1 MVASTNPARP
11 PSGRAATKATASF
24 CRRYSSISSRCP
36 SGFSSGQRAARKRS
50 HSDRS
55 PGITRRMWSVSSFC
69 LVISH
74 PKGKSMKGFSRPP
87 RIAPRARQTRGGGR
101 APTNGIPGTA
111 RHREVSHAE
120 SVSARGARRCAP
132 RVSDPA
138 RSASHVGRP
147 SGRRPGADSVRH
159 QSGREQDH
167 HGVHRGS
174 DREGGPRQRRPGG
187 DEGRTGDRPDRGS
200 PPSGRDHPRRSD
212 DLEHDR
218 PRWPDRDDRLQL
230 GRKGRR
236 SGSPRRRPPSP
247 QGGPWQRARTGGVVL
262 SGSAPGIS
270 RDDGKSG
277 RRGHR
282 EGEGNRVARSIHLI
296 AFVTTN
302 EGKFRE
308 VSAKL
313 GEAHIKLVHE
323 DRSYPEIQT
332 DRLEKVVRFAA
343 TVLDDQIR
351 GDYLIDDSG
360 LFIDAFGGFPGVYS
374 SYVYKRL
381 GCAGILKLLEG
392 ARTRAATFETVFLLK
407 TAGAHEVFHGACQ
420 GTIADAER
428 GGSGFGFD
436 PIFIPEGA
444 TKTFAE
450 MSVTEKNAVSHRA
463 RAVEALVAHLRT
475 RKES

>member
-1 MVASTNPARP
+1 
-11 PSGRAATKATASF
+11 
-24 CRRYSSISSRCP
+24 
-36 SGFSSGQRAARKRS
+36 
-50 HSDRS
+50 
-55 PGITRRMWSVSSFC
+55 
-69 LVISH
+69 
-74 PKGKSMKGFSRPP
+74 MKGFSRPS
-87 RIAPRARQTRGGGR
+87 RIAPRARQAGRRGR

-132 RVSDPA
+132 RVSDSP
-138 RSASHVGRP
+138 RSASHVGSP
-147 SGRRPGADSVRH
+147 SGRRRGADSVRH

-236 SGSPRRRPPSP
+236 GGSPRCRPPSP
-247 QGGPWQRARTGGVVL
+247 QRGTRERARTGRVIL
-262 SGSAPGIS
+262 SGGTPRVS
-270 RDDGKSG
+270 RDDGESG
-277 RRGHR
+277 RRGHDES
-282 EGEGNRVARSIHLI
+282 EGDRIARSIHLI

-313 GEAHIKLVHE
+313 VEAHIKLVHE

-360 LFIDAFGGFPGVYS
+360 LFIEEFGGFPGVYS

-381 GCAGILKLLEG
+381 GCAGVLKLLHG
-392 ARTRAATFETVFLLK
+392 ARNRAARFETVFLLR
-407 TAGAHEVFHGACQ
+407 TADDHEVFHGECR
-420 GTIADAER
+420 GSIPERER
-428 GGSGFGFD
+428 GSGGFGFD
-436 PIFIPEGA
+436 PIFVPDGA

-450 MSVTEKNAVSHRA
+450 MTVAEKNAMSHRA
-463 RAVEALVAHLRT
+463 KAVEALDERIRAP
-475 RKES
+475 KES